1 MRKPRRK
8 NQPVSVD
15 ISHARSPCTS
25 WYRCNWWGE
34 ILYTEASRLGVVH
47 PFFAPTI
54 LDGRVGKF
62 ATGQQYSFSPA
73 SQHQHRYGSL
83 TSCKRFH
90 TIERGRVVF
99 DVVFHELAAPEL
111 KPLAHFPGV

>member
-1 MRKPRRK
+1 MDKPRRK

-73 SQHQHRYGSL
+73 SQLPLPCPPPPAPVRIADLLQALSYDRARQG
-83 TSCKRFH
+83 RFRRRIPR
-90 TIERGRVVF
+90 TRS
-99 DVVFHELAAPEL
+99 P
-111 KPLAHFPGV
+111 